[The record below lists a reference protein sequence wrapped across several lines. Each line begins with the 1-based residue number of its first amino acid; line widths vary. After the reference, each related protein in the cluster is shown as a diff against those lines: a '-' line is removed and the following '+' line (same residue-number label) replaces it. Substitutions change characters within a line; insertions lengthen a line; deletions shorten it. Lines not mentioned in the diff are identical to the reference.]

1 MSKEKFLLNKVNKQE
16 LLRHLIKY
24 MNCHACIKS
33 VQLYADSDVLIAT
46 AVERSRS
53 KNIDVIGK
61 DTDLLILLIYHYTNR
76 GENSLY
82 FTSSGERNFSSKK
95 VCDIVYMK
103 NSLPSVIFECVLPI
117 HAFLGCNNVSRM
129 YSIQKGKNYCRRS

>member
-53 KNIDVIGK
+53 KNIDVIDK
-61 DTDLLILLIYHYTNR
+61 DRFIDFANIPLH
-76 GENSLY
+76 
-82 FTSSGERNFSSKK
+82 
-95 VCDIVYMK
+95 
-103 NSLPSVIFECVLPI
+103 
-117 HAFLGCNNVSRM
+117 
-129 YSIQKGKNYCRRS
+129 